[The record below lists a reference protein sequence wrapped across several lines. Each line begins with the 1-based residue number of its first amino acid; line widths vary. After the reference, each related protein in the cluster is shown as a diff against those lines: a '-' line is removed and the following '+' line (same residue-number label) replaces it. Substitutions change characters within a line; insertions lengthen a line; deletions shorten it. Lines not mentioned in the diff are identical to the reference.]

1 MLHIATVQRAER
13 LREGRV
19 SVSESY
25 MRTGQ
30 SAWQCEAF
38 SNRDVYFL
46 LIICNIA
53 VVIYS
58 FANSDGKCSPE
69 ASSESNE

>member
-1 MLHIATVQRAER
+1 
-13 LREGRV
+13 
-19 SVSESY
+19 

-46 LIICNIA
+46 LMICNIA